1 MLISKHNHTPLI
13 LVPTFSGSPRGCHW
27 FQTDGSW
34 KYSLNESCWIWTD
47 FSETVGHLYWIPLSV
62 VFHGSKL
69 GEVSGTESRW
79 IILIHS
85 VQYPI
90 GSCYDYKT
98 CGCKFTL
105 TGSCGVRAHQV
116 EECRRPGAPC
126 SRGGGTHTPGSTSWN
141 SAPKMKECQA
151 PLLALVKVDC
161 ESQKERKDFR
171 HLIWV
176 TSGEFDHQPP
186 FSPRL
191 SISVK

>member
-1 MLISKHNHTPLI
+1 MALQGDVTGSKLMGLENIPWMN
-13 LVPTFSGSPRGCHW
+13 P
-27 FQTDGSW
+27 
-34 KYSLNESCWIWTD
+34 
-47 FSETVGHLYWIPLSV
+47 GHLYWIPLSV

-105 TGSCGVRAHQV
+105 TGSCGVRAHRV

-161 ESQKERKDFR
+161 ESQEERKDLR